1 MQGFLLRPRRIF
13 LPDPSRAILSHML
26 QLSSMLINRPVLSLR
41 TGTEVATA
49 LEPII
54 NPGNLKIEGF
64 YCQDNRSRQ
73 QLILVS
79 QDIRDV
85 MPRGMIINDHD
96 QLVQPE
102 ELVRLNPVMR
112 LSFVLIGKPVVTV
125 SGHKLGKIGDYSVDI
140 DSMFIQKIYV
150 TQSIFKSFNG
160 GNLGIDRT
168 QIVEITDKK
177 ITVSDLMQK
186 VPARAGAIA

>member
-1 MQGFLLRPRRIF
+1 
-13 LPDPSRAILSHML
+13 ML

-64 YCQDNRSRQ
+64 YCQDSRSRQ

-79 QDIRDV
+79 QDVRDI
-85 MPRGMIINDHD
+85 MPRGVVINDHD
-96 QLVQPE
+96 ALVLPQD
-102 ELVRLNPVMR
+102 LVRLSSVMNVN
-112 LSFVLIGKPVVTV
+112 FVLIGKQVVTAG
-125 SGHKLGKIGDYSVDI
+125 GHKLGKVGDYSVDT
-140 DSMFIQKIYV
+140 DSMFVQKIYV
-150 TQSIFKSFNG
+150 SQSIFKSFSG
-160 GNLGIDRT
+160 GNLGVDRS

-177 ITVSDLMQK
+177 VVVSDLTLK

>member
-1 MQGFLLRPRRIF
+1 
-13 LPDPSRAILSHML
+13 ML

-41 TGTEVATA
+41 TGTQVATA

-64 YCQDNRSRQ
+64 YCQDSRSRQ

-79 QDIRDV
+79 QDVRDI
-85 MPRGMIINDHD
+85 MPRGIVINDHD
-96 QLVQPE
+96 VLVLPQD
-102 ELVRLNPVMR
+102 LVRL
-112 LSFVLIGKPVVTV
+112 SSVLNINFALVGKQVVT
-125 SGHKLGKIGDYSVDI
+125 SGGHKLGKVGDYSVDT
-140 DSMFIQKIYV
+140 DSMFVQKIYV
-150 TQSIFKSFNG
+150 SQSIFKSFSG
-160 GNLGIDRT
+160 GNLGIDRS

-177 ITVSDLMQK
+177 VVVSDLTLK